1 MTLTFVESY
10 LTHYESVYGGHSYF
24 EIVRVLWK
32 FQTVLYF
39 SSLFQILLRWT
50 ATSITRRNTRKKRT
64 IMVDMLP
71 VPGPGH
77 EFPAAGVGHL
87 GHAQGRDP
95 ETGVPGPLDGAL
107 DSLAAL
113 KLPWRRLGSWWS
125 TV

>member
-1 MTLTFVESY
+1 M
-10 LTHYESVYGGHSYF
+10 
-24 EIVRVLWK
+24 
-32 FQTVLYF
+32 
-39 SSLFQILLRWT
+39 
-50 ATSITRRNTRKKRT
+50 TRRNTRKKRT

-113 KLPWRRLGSWWS
+113 KLLWRRLGSWWS
-125 TV
+125 TA